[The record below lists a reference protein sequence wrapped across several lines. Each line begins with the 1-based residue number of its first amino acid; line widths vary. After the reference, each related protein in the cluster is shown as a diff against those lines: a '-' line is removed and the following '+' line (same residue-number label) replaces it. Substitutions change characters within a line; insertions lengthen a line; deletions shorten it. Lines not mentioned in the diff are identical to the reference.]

1 KALRDLTKKVQM
13 LKTEIDPDGRIR
25 TSYNI
30 GGTTTGRLSSSFSEF
45 GTGTNLQ
52 NIEEN
57 LRSIFIADEGM
68 KLAYFDAEQG
78 ESRAVGGIEWNLFRD
93 GRYLDACESGD
104 LHTSVAKLCW
114 PGLDWNGDLAHDKQI
129 AEEPY
134 YRHYSR
140 RF

>member
-1 KALRDLTKKVQM
+1 M

-52 NIEEN
+52 NIEEF
-57 LRSIFIADEGM
+57 LRSIFIADEGY

-78 ESRAVGGIEWNLFRD
+78 ESRCVGWIDWNLFKE
-93 GRYLDACESGD
+93 GRYMDACEIADIHTSIAQRCWPRRSATGD
-104 LHTSVAKLCW
+104 LKS
-114 PGLDWNGDLAHDKQI
+114 DK
-129 AEEPY
+129 
-134 YRHYSR
+134 
-140 RF
+140 